1 MALHHGIDTVSV
13 IALGSYT
20 KTYGAGDGNNVANLF
35 ASFGLLEDA
44 PVKSTLVSWIR
55 KGLKLMLRL
64 HI

>member
-1 MALHHGIDTVSV
+1 MALHNGIDTVSI
-13 IALGSYT
+13 IAVGVYS
-20 KTYGAGDGNNVANLF
+20 KTYGSGDGTNIANLF

-44 PVKSTLVSWIR
+44 PTKSVTANWIR